1 MRQIFQEESLQEA
14 YFPNG
19 YVTVPMLSKAEVES
33 LLAEFGR
40 LRPHDGFAPLSP
52 NGVDTT
58 YHCSFL
64 DSNKDYKAKVHQLI
78 TGFFEPHIKRILKD
92 FHILN
97 CNFYVKAPHS
107 GEFVVHQNW
116 PAIADIN
123 DTTVTV
129 WCPLVNVVESN
140 GALQVVPGSHKLL
153 PHIEGPGAQPFFDG
167 FRQSMINNYL
177 KPIQMEAGESLIF
190 DDSLIHWSARNDS
203 DEPRIAIQIL
213 CIPNN
218 AQAVYFY
225 ADPAYPDRFELIE
238 VDSRFYTESGYSD
251 LLKRQPDWKTV
262 GFVENRNRLITEDE
276 FSKLLHNGVE
286 IRQNPYQSPDQSRT

>member
-1 MRQIFQEESLQEA
+1 MRQIFLDETHQKFFLSS
-14 YFPNG
+14 G
-19 YVTVPMLSKAEVES
+19 YLAMPMLCKAEVES
-33 LLAEFGR
+33 LLEEVGK

-52 NGVDTT
+52 NGVDIT

-64 DSNKDYKAKVHQLI
+64 DSNRDYKAKVHQLI
-78 TGFFEPHIKRILKD
+78 TAFFEPHISRVLKD

-140 GALQVVPGSHKLL
+140 GALQVVPGSHKLV
-153 PHIEGPGAQPFFDG
+153 PHIEGPGAPPFFDS
-167 FRQSMINNYL
+167 FRQEMIEKYL
-177 KPIQMEAGESLIF
+177 EPIPMTAGDALIF

-213 CIPNN
+213 CVPNN

-225 ADPAYPDRFELIE
+225 ADPEHPKRFELFQ
-238 VDSRFYTESGYSD
+238 VDSRFYIESGYSD
-251 LLKRQPDWKTV
+251 LLKKQPHWKSL
-262 GFVENRNRLITEDE
+262 GFVENRNRMLTEQE
-276 FSKLLHNGVE
+276 FKELLQNGDE
-286 IRQNPYQSPDQSRT
+286 IRRRLYLSQDRPQT